1 MTNNKLILSMLK
13 DVQSMLEAD
22 TTNSQYIK
30 STLEY
35 VDRARAILQ
44 AYEQKEKE
52 SCQYI

>member
-13 DVQSMLEAD
+13 DVQSMLESD

-35 VDRARAILQ
+35 VERARAILQ
-44 AYEQKEKE
+44 AYERKENKNE
-52 SCQYI
+52 